1 MLRCRASYLLTSCNS
16 LALAGGACGVAE
28 TRLPGSGCRNVTKEW
43 QLIWSGLPEGQPRQ
57 HGVGLFLSSKWS
69 RCLIDRSAVSERILV
84 VLVRISSGI
93 NASIVVA
100 YSPTDTD
107 STPEEVKEAVYLQ
120 LEAVMA
126 ALPSRDMLVLLG
138 DFNAQ
143 VGTDP
148 EPYGG
153 VMGPHDFGKQQPSGN
168 GERLLQQA
176 SALNMRLANTF
187 FKQSNYRTATH
198 KMVDRNKRDVLRV
211 IDYIAVSKRFMSSV
225 TNCRVFRSFDTDL
238 DHNMLVLTMRLRLS
252 VAKQHL
258 AKGQPARPYNC
269 SRLQESAATQQCF
282 ELAMSNQFSH
292 LVGAQLQ
299 SAQDEWT
306 QLTAAASQAAHKAG
320 LNLKPKQR
328 RRDFAISDATLQ
340 KIERKHAAHA
350 AVLSSP
356 NDATKADYREA
367 NNAARRAVKKD
378 QERYFKQQAL
388 FAEHALKAG
397 NLAVFHKHVQRIFKE
412 QQSSSSAAPT
422 AVLGGGDGKQL
433 FQSREEVVKC
443 FAEHFADVLNCPAK
457 LDQQMQQTIEELV
470 QKMEAGQGANLQSE
484 AAAEPPTVQEVEEAV
499 FACRNGAPP

>member
-1 MLRCRASYLLTSCNS
+1 
-16 LALAGGACGVAE
+16 
-28 TRLPGSGCRNVTKEW
+28 
-43 QLIWSGLPEGQPRQ
+43 
-57 HGVGLFLSSKWS
+57 
-69 RCLIDRSAVSERILV
+69 
-84 VLVRISSGI
+84 
-93 NASIVVA
+93 
-100 YSPTDTD
+100 
-107 STPEEVKEAVYLQ
+107 
-120 LEAVMA
+120 MA

-153 VMGPHDFGKQQPSGN
+153 VMGPHGFGKQQPSGN
-168 GERLLQQA
+168 GERLLQLA
-176 SALNMRLANTF
+176 GALNLRLANTF

-198 KMVDRNKRDVLRV
+198 KKVDRNKRDVLRV

-225 TNCRVFRSFDTDL
+225 TNCRVFRASIPTHQITTCWCL
-238 DHNMLVLTMRLRLS
+238 RRMRLRLS
-252 VAKQHL
+252 VAKQHS

-282 ELAMSNQFSH
+282 ELAMSNQFSR

-306 QLTAAASQAAHKAG
+306 QLTTAASQAAHKAG

-433 FQSREEVVKC
+433 FKSREDAVKC

-470 QKMEAGQGANLQSE
+470 QKMEAGQGANQQSE

-499 FACRNGAPP
+499 FACRNGAAPGADGIAAPMLKLSGTMLKWLHRVIVAVWESGKAPVDWKRALLVALYKGKGERKVRNSYRGISLL